1 MQETFTYFLRKFPG
15 FVLTSSLMTFFY
27 PAVKN
32 LSLAA
37 RRKRLRAIGGE
48 AQIDELLAPP
58 ASAQPSELAQALS
71 SLSDLHREV
80 VLMRFAD
87 SLSLEEIATALEIP
101 IGTVKSRLH
110 NALQLLRDD
119 PRARQYFL
127 P

>member
-1 MQETFTYFLRKFPG
+1 
-15 FVLTSSLMTFFY
+15 
-27 PAVKN
+27 
-32 LSLAA
+32 
-37 RRKRLRAIGGE
+37 
-48 AQIDELLAPP
+48 
-58 ASAQPSELAQALS
+58 
-71 SLSDLHREV
+71 
-80 VLMRFAD
+80 MRFAA